1 MTATDTILGAL
12 AAAGYPARPRRGGH
26 VGRCPV
32 HGHGGGDSS
41 PSLTIADRGGTPL
54 LYCFA
59 GCESDAVLSAIGLSW
74 AQGLGGRDAV
84 ASRRF
89 AATERMALDEWVP
102 VPDVEA
108 PLLGQLV
115 GMPASLAETTHRW
128 RFLDA
133 AGRLLWG
140 VLRWT
145 VDGEKEIRPVSLW
158 RDKATGSLRWR
169 VACPPAPRPLY
180 GIDRLAARPDAEV
193 LIVEG
198 EKAADA
204 AARIFPALAVVSWH
218 GGARALEQQD
228 WTPLAGRR
236 CVLWPDADSPGIEAM
251 RRLAGILGSPARV
264 LDLSPD
270 LPQGWDLADDPPAG
284 FDPLAM
290 LAPSAF
296 ADDFDYRML
305 LAEVLRFSSRYA
317 GLVAQPG
324 LTVACVRDARQAWL
338 ATAKL
343 SPEIWCRTYAVVGVE
358 Y

>member
-1 MTATDTILGAL
+1 MSYQTLIDALEAHGCKVNLTSGMAQCPAHDDRDPSLAVTERAGTVLIKCHAGCDTDRVLDAL
-12 AAAGYPARPRRGGH
+12 NLTWPEVLADSMPGSANERPRRSAT
-26 VGRCPV
+26 GRARQTDYGECLMPIP
-32 HGHGGGDSS
+32 GDAPRAPDRLLLRDGIM
-41 PSLTIADRGGTPL
+41 PSR
-54 LYCFA
+54 
-59 GCESDAVLSAIGLSW
+59 SW
-74 AQGLGGRDAV
+74 KYR
-84 ASRRF
+84 
-89 AATERMALDEWVP
+89 
-102 VPDVEA
+102 
-108 PLLGQLV
+108 
-115 GMPASLAETTHRW
+115 
-128 RFLDA
+128 DA
-133 AGRLLWG
+133 AGQVLYG
-140 VLRWT
+140 VLRW
-145 VDGEKEIRPVSLW
+145 DLSAGKEIRPLSYW
-158 RDKATGSLRWR
+158 RREGMSGWR
-169 VACPPAPRPLY
+169 LALPPAPRPIY
-180 GIDRLAARPDAEV
+180 GLDRLAARPISPV
-193 LIVEG
+193 LVVEG

-204 AARIFPALAVVSWH
+204 ASLIFSDHVCVCWS
-218 GGARALEQQD
+218 GGASALKQID

-236 CVLWPDADSPGIEAM
+236 CVLWPDADSPGIAAM